1 MYLHLSATGADT
13 DTDTDT
19 DRDREIDMESSTNK
33 LIKNISAELNFGLW
47 AIIMLAL
54 FDLKSVQ
61 LN

>member
-1 MYLHLSATGADT
+1 
-13 DTDTDT
+13 
-19 DRDREIDMESSTNK
+19 MESSTNK

>member
-1 MYLHLSATGADT
+1 MCVCVSASVGYRHRQKQIQT
-13 DTDTDT
+13 
-19 DRDREIDMESSTNK
+19 EIDMESSINK